1 MAEES
6 AVNYWEKY
14 GAVSFDPG
22 QKAVLTSCVL
32 RTKNKSIVATGVGA
46 GGGKATSAI
55 AAQLPRSATASGQIT
70 PAEVKEEESAKG
82 VAAGTGA
89 TSTSGVLKDPNNPK
103 AAFIH
108 CCFSFT
114 IRRDQWNIPHMI
126 VGNFL
131 PTNPT

>member
-1 MAEES
+1 M
-6 AVNYWEKY
+6 
-14 GAVSFDPG
+14 SFDPG

-32 RTKNKSIVATGVGA
+32 RTKNKAIVA
-46 GGGKATSAI
+46 GGTSGKAANAI

-70 PAEVKEEESAKG
+70 PVAQEQAG
-82 VAAGTGA
+82 AAGAVAAGTGA

-131 PTNPT
+131 PTNPP